1 MAATERRIPPR
12 INLRTPQSF
21 QRMQAASEIMQKAKA
36 INILAR
42 DVYFATNLTMSVGE
56 SIEVLIQIPMRVT
69 GMRSRSRRFTS
80 RVAHI
85 ESNGVPPGL
94 SKISVLFRYRER
106 SP

>member
-1 MAATERRIPPR
+1 MPATERPIPPR
-12 INLRTPQSF
+12 FNLRTPQSF
-21 QRMQAASEIMQKAKA
+21 QCMQAASEIMRKAKA

-42 DVYFATNLTMSVGE
+42 DIYFATNLAVSVGE
-56 SIEVLIQIPMRVT
+56 LIEVLIEIPMRVT
-69 GMRSRSRRFTS
+69 GMRARSRRFTS